1 MVPKG
6 QRKIVKFYSTI
17 TLALKN
23 FIMPLILILIMLFF
37 SFGISAQTC
46 CTAGAPVSSF
56 YGIQA
61 GVEKT
66 WAVNLAYEF
75 KSINLLIDQNDRL
88 VNDPRTRSGQ
98 SLSAKVDYILNR
110 KWSFSAILPFV
121 QQTRKTVSANES
133 SLGLGDLLF
142 ISQYTILNKND
153 FSLKFSAGLKVPTGK
168 RNHRSDSFIFL
179 SPDMQSGSGSFD
191 WIARIHLIKEHFLL
205 PFLTSTFE
213 VSYRDNG
220 INPTFGKTSNFNG
233 RRFGFGDEWVSMVS
247 FNYQWITGQ
256 GIFIPD
262 LSLRYRRSTRNIE
275 QNVGAPN
282 SGGSWWSLPFGIS
295 FQPDQIKSIRV
306 YAELPLFQDLNGL
319 QITTNFTAGLQI
331 RYIINNEVVR
341 K

>member
-1 MVPKG
+1 MRLV
-6 QRKIVKFYSTI
+6 VF
-17 TLALKN
+17 
-23 FIMPLILILIMLFF
+23 LIFLF
-37 SFGISAQTC
+37 SYLGISAQTC

-56 YGIQA
+56 YGIQG

-66 WAVNLAYEF
+66 WAINLAYEF

-98 SLSAKVDYILNR
+98 SLSAKVDYILNSN
-110 KWSFSAILPFV
+110 WSFSAILPLV
-121 QQTRKTVSANES
+121 QQTRKTISANEN

-142 ISQYTILNKND
+142 ISQYSFLNKNN

-168 RNHRSDSFIFL
+168 RNHRSDASIFL

-191 WIARIHLIKEHFLL
+191 WIARINLIKEHFLL

-213 VSYRDNG
+213 VSFRDNG
-220 INPTFGKTSNFNG
+220 INPSFGKTSTFDG
-233 RRFGFGDEWVSMVS
+233 RRFGFGDEWVSMLS
-247 FNYQWITGQ
+247 FNYQWITSQ

-262 LSLRYRRSTRNIE
+262 LSLRYRSSTRNIE

-282 SGGSWWSLPFGIS
+282 SGGTWWSLPFGIA
-295 FQPDQIKSIRV
+295 FQPDQKKSIRL
-306 YAELPLFQDLNGL
+306 YAELPLFQNLNGL

-331 RYIINNEVVR
+331 RYIINNKTEHI
-341 K
+341 